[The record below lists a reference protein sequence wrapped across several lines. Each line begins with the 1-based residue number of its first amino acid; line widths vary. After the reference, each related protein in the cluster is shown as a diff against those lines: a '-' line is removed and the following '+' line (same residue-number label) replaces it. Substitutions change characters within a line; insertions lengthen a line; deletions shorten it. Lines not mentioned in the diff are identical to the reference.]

1 MIQKK
6 SVLIREIRGK
16 QLIVSKIQKHKQ
28 MKIKIDKILL
38 LSLFVMLIFFVSCT
52 QQKRKYRTDAEVAQF
67 KEPLIR
73 INKYLVKKD
82 AGVIADY
89 VKRHEWKMKITKTGL
104 WYMIYEKGNGKK
116 AETGKIAT
124 IKYSINLLDGTLC
137 YTSDSLGVKQFKIGQ
152 GGVEEGLE
160 EGILLMRVGD
170 KARFILPPH
179 LAYGLVGDDKKIP
192 PRATIVYNVE
202 LLNISSN

>member
-1 MIQKK
+1 
-6 SVLIREIRGK
+6 
-16 QLIVSKIQKHKQ
+16 
-28 MKIKIDKILL
+28 MKINIDKILL
-38 LSLFVMLIFFVSCT
+38 LSLFVMLMFSVSCT
-52 QQKRKYRTDAEVAQF
+52 QKRKYRTNAEVARF

-73 INKYLVKKD
+73 INKYLVKQD
-82 AGVIADY
+82 AGIIADY
-89 VKRHEWKMKITKTGL
+89 VKRHKWKMKITKTGL

-124 IKYSINLLDGTLC
+124 IKYSIKLLDGTLC

-192 PRATIVYNVE
+192 HRATIVYNVE
-202 LLNISSN
+202 LLNITAY